1 MKVRIKSL
9 EEIQK
14 YDSEECLTSKTTM
27 YYDKT
32 EENIVYFVSSMKD
45 LCGKIVEVKRNK
57 FGYLKTDDDWTIA
70 DYMID
75 DFKVGDKVKFR
86 KAKKIRKL
94 LKKKDSEVTF
104 NPKMKHLCNKE
115 ATIVEIVFDEWLK
128 EIVIKTDLEESWE
141 WTITREM
148 IKYV

>member
-14 YDSEECLTSKTTM
+14 YDSKEKILETV

-32 EENIVYFVSSMKD
+32 AEEKIYFTRDMHY
-45 LCGKIVEVKRNK
+45 LCGQIVKVKRNEY
-57 FGYLKTDDDWTIA
+57 GYLKTNDNWTIA

-75 DFKVGDKVKFR
+75 DFKVGDKIKFR

-94 LKKKDSEVTF
+94 LKGSEVEF
-104 NPKMKHLCNKE
+104 NPRMESFCNKE
-115 ATIVEIVFDEWLK
+115 TTIVEIIFDEWLK
-128 EIVIKTDLEESWE
+128 EMIIKTDLEEANK

>member
-14 YDSEECLTSKTTM
+14 YDREECLDGTV

-32 EENIVYFVSSMKD
+32 AEELIYFTSSMHH
-45 LCGKIVEVKRNK
+45 LCGKIVEVKKNEY
-57 FGYLKTDDDWTIA
+57 GHLKTDDDWTIA
-70 DYMID
+70 EFMID
-75 DFKVGDKVKFR
+75 DFKVRDKVKFR

-94 LKKKDSEVTF
+94 LKKSGSKVEF

-115 ATIVEIVFDEWLK
+115 TTIVEIVFDEWLK
-128 EIVIKTDLEESWE
+128 EIIIKTDLEESWE
-141 WTITREM
+141 WTITKEM